1 MLPDPHLPP
10 SDAVSALLAGLDTAA
25 SPQRLQ
31 EWLVTAQLVLGACQA
46 VLARRRVDESPGPP
60 PAVTAAA
67 AFAVPASTPTVQ
79 RPPTPDEGALLCV
92 QMLDGL
98 RIWSG
103 PTPLHDLPHG
113 KARAVLM
120 HLLLHR
126 QRPVSRQRLCAL
138 FWPDA
143 EPTAARNNLNVTLH
157 RLRRLLPGAATL
169 RHADEGYRIAP
180 PGGLWLDVEE
190 FERHA
195 SQGEQ
200 AERLG
205 DALAAR
211 AAYEIAAAVY
221 RADLVEES
229 EREPVLQARSQCL
242 RDQFNLVLERLTV
255 LCEAQGDIHGS
266 LRAAQRHL
274 ALDECNEGAHQRL
287 MRGYARLGQPQL
299 AEAQYRTCE
308 RALAR
313 RLGLAPAEETRA
325 LMRRIGA
332 RAL

>member
-1 MLPDPHLPP
+1 MLSDANLPP
-10 SDAVSALLAGLDTAA
+10 PDAVSALLASLDTTAA
-25 SPQRLQ
+25 PQRLQ
-31 EWLVTAQLVLGACQA
+31 ELLMTAQLVLGACQA
-46 VLARRRVDESPGPP
+46 VLARRRPDDASGPP
-60 PAVTAAA
+60 PAVTAVITARA
-67 AFAVPASTPTVQ
+67 
-79 RPPTPDEGALLCV
+79 PTPLPALRPSDDALLCV
-92 QMLDGL
+92 QLLDGL

-103 PTPLHDLPHG
+103 PAPLQDLPHG
-113 KARAVLM
+113 KARAVLV

-126 QRPVSRQRLCAL
+126 QRAVSRQRLCAL
-138 FWPDA
+138 FWPEA

-157 RLRRLLPGAATL
+157 RLRRLLPSAAML
-169 RHADEGYRIAP
+169 QHGDEGYRIAP
-180 PGGLWLDVEE
+180 PGGLWIDVEE
-190 FERHA
+190 FERYA

-200 AERLG
+200 AEQLG
-205 DALAAR
+205 HAVAAR

-221 RADLVEES
+221 RADLVDES

-242 RDQFNLVLERLTV
+242 RDRLNQVLERLTV
-255 LCEAQGDIHGS
+255 LCEVQGDIHGS

-274 ALDECNEGAHQRL
+274 ALDECNEGAHRRL

-299 AEAQYRTCE
+299 AETQYRTCE

-332 RAL
+332 RTL